1 MSSSRM
7 LVCYSSTSSS
17 DDDYD
22 EDGDDF
28 SSKSCKKRKSA
39 IGSSEEDHRV
49 QKKKRSLIGDP
60 ERLPLPDTVLE
71 MFRDVEDQCHEDRS
85 QHGGRIRS
93 FQHERGNWASY
104 VYLPYI
110 PDDSF
115 PELLEQLVE
124 ATRSGGINLTQ
135 VEDFHLSLSQTVV
148 LRHHW
153 IQPFIQS
160 LRTSLSQSPR
170 SLSGSFDYFY
180 SFPTLTLVLKLCV
193 NTFIT
198 NRHVCLAEGLQVY
211 SNSEKT
217 RTFLGVEVSSGHA
230 QLLELVQV
238 IDRTM
243 EEFGLPT
250 FYQNPSFHISIAWCV
265 GDRIEQ
271 LRNIS
276 TSILQTVVEQT
287 EEGVFPLRIKYE
299 ELRCKSGNKV
309 FCFPL
314 R

>member
-170 SLSGSFDYFY
+170 
-180 SFPTLTLVLKLCV
+180 
-193 NTFIT
+193 
-198 NRHVCLAEGLQVY
+198 HVCLAEGLQVY